1 MAKNPA
7 SVRVIQTV
15 PKTGDLET
23 HLRVVEVEGVRV
35 VELRDYVPSLGEYG
49 RGYWLPLNTDSIFSL
64 INGLTEVARTEGQ

>member
-1 MAKNPA
+1 MAKSPA